1 MQQLNTQQQQALMS
15 DYLQKGWKQE
25 VMEFSSAHLE
35 PGYII
40 GLIDVKYFQMPGDDE
55 FHFSAQSAMIWISQ
69 LGIIYGCWDNQ
80 LETKADEVYLR
91 DIDLKFK
98 RTINKTEQVSFE
110 GFFPKH
116 CKKKLSEGLV
126 YYKDAKIIV
135 ESGAFIG
142 SASFMVPLK

>member
-15 DYLQKGWKQE
+15 DYLQTGWKQE
-25 VMEFSSAHLE
+25 VMEFSSVQLE
-35 PGYII
+35 SGYIK
-40 GLIDVKYFQMPGDDE
+40 GLIDVKHFQMPGDGE

-80 LETKADEVYLR
+80 LATKAGEVYLR

-110 GFFPKH
+110 GYFPKH
-116 CKKKLSEGLV
+116 CKKKLSDDLV

-142 SASFMVPLK
+142 QASFMVPLK

>member
-15 DYLQKGWKQE
+15 DYLQTGWKQE
-25 VMEFSSAHLE
+25 VMEFSSVQLE
-35 PGYII
+35 SGYIK
-40 GLIDVKYFQMPGDDE
+40 GLIDVKHFQMPGDGE

-80 LETKADEVYLR
+80 LATKAGEVYLR

-110 GFFPKH
+110 GYFPKH
-116 CKKKLSEGLV
+116 CKKKLSDDLV

-142 SASFMVPLK
+142 HASFMVPLK